1 MGKRDKVSN
10 KAQELKGKAKERV
23 GEMTDDKRKEAEGK
37 ADKVKGNI
45 KQAGEKVKDAFKD

>member
-1 MGKRDKVSN
+1 MGKRDKVSS